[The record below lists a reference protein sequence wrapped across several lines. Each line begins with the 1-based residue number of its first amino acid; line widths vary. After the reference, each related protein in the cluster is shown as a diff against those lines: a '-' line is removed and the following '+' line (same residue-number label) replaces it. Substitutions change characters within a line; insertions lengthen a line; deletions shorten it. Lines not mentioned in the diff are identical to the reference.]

1 MGKQQQATNPKQC
14 GIQSQWSNGMRNI
27 LQTCRD
33 SNDRTRVSNL
43 FTNMGVEISKA
54 DFTSEFDKINS
65 LMQKGD
71 LQLGKGGKDTVGII
85 DNVRKQKVILTSR
98 KQELLKK
105 IRSSEAS
112 SDAEEVRFVDLRKEA
127 GEVQKFSNIL
137 TTQDYTIAV
146 LICGYILLSLAA
158 YWRLCYEKQEISLKV
173 TGVFLGGWLIA
184 TAIFISLFD
193 SVIIYRRFNIIIVIY
208 K

>member
-184 TAIFISLFD
+184 TAIFISLF
-193 SVIIYRRFNIIIVIY
+193 SQFA
-208 K
+208 

>member
-71 LQLGKGGKDTVGII
+71 LQLGKGGNDTAGII

-158 YWRLCYEKQEISLKV
+158 YWRICYEQQEISLKV

-184 TAIFISLFD
+184 TAIVISLF
-193 SVIIYRRFNIIIVIY
+193 SQFA
-208 K
+208 

>member
-1 MGKQQQATNPKQC
+1 MGKQQQARNPRQC
-14 GIQSQWSNGMRNI
+14 GIQSQWSNNMRNL

-33 SNDRTRVSNL
+33 RNDVTRVSNL
-43 FTNMGVEISKA
+43 FTNMGIEISKA

-71 LQLGKGGKDTVGII
+71 LQLGTGGKETAGII
-85 DNVRKQKVILTSR
+85 DNVRKQKEILTSR

-127 GEVQKFSNIL
+127 GEVQKISNIL

-146 LICGYILLSLAA
+146 LMCGYILLSLAA

-184 TAIFISLFD
+184 TAVFISLF
-193 SVIIYRRFNIIIVIY
+193 SQFA
-208 K
+208 